1 MPLDDLVRV
10 IETLQQRIATHRQSL
25 QQNETRTRTALID
38 PLLTALGWD
47 VSDPALVTPEY
58 NVGNGRADY
67 ALNGSEAIPAAIV
80 EVKRLGHNLSDD
92 ERIQMLTY
100 ANASGVEYA
109 GLTDGDHWEL
119 YEVFKK
125 PSRLEER
132 CIVDVSIVD
141 IPAHQIALQLLPLWR
156 INMASGQPVV
166 AWDLTTIA
174 PAVAAE
180 HKPSVSPV
188 VEPIP
193 NVTSPTVS
201 TPGTGWVVLSSFNPP
216 KNATPPTSVWFSDGS
231 TREVKTWGSLAVE
244 TVKWLWTNGLL
255 TESNVPVRYSP
266 NSKRFSV
273 NVEPVH
279 GTGAKFFS
287 PVCVSGTPL
296 FIEGQG
302 GVELPGRT
310 RTLLEHCGIDPAT
323 VHLQV
328 AE

>member
-1 MPLDDLVRV
+1 MPLDDLVSV
-10 IETLQQRIATHRQSL
+10 IETLQQRIRDHSATLRE
-25 QQNETRTRTALID
+25 NETRTRMALID
-38 PLLTALGWD
+38 PLLQALGWD
-47 VSDPALVTPEY
+47 VSDPSVVTPEY
-58 NVGNGRADY
+58 NVSGRWADY
-67 ALNGSEAIPAAIV
+67 ALLGPDGKPSATIEA
-80 EVKRLGHNLSDD
+80 KKLGEPLASH
-92 ERIQMLTY
+92 RMQMLNY

-119 YEVFKK
+119 YEAFK

-132 CIVDVSIVD
+132 RIVDVSIVD
-141 IPAHQIALQLLPLWR
+141 MQAHQIALQFLPLWW
-156 INMASGQPVV
+156 INMVSGQPLV
-166 AWDLTTIA
+166 AWDLVATMPAIETELKSPGAKPRLA
-174 PAVAAE
+174 PSSAAA
-180 HKPSVSPV
+180 SPV
-188 VEPIP
+188 
-193 NVTSPTVS
+193 
-201 TPGTGWVVLSSFNPP
+201 TGWAALSSFNPIRGT
-216 KNATPPTSVWFSDGS
+216 NPPTSVRFPDGD
-231 TREVKTWGSLAVE
+231 TREVKNWRYLVVE
-244 TVKWLWTNGLL
+244 TVKWLWSNGLL

-266 NSKRFSV
+266 NRKRFSV

-287 PVCVSGTPL
+287 SVRVSGTPL